1 MLRSNGF
8 LCMCGMAWSSTLT
21 CFCYRSMEART
32 KMVLLAVFT
41 MLIVWENIIFGV
53 QGVNSLDQ
61 KETSAES
68 SCKKHVG
75 RS

>member
-1 MLRSNGF
+1 
-8 LCMCGMAWSSTLT
+8 
-21 CFCYRSMEART
+21 MEA